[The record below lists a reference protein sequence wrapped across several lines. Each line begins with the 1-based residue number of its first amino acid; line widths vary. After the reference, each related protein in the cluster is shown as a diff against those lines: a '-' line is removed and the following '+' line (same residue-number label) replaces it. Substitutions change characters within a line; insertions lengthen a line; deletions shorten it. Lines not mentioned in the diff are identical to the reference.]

1 MADIVIKEVI
11 TKQDKRKFIY
21 LPSRVHKNNPNWL
34 PPIYLDEWELFNERK
49 NKSYQY
55 SDTVLYLACRDK
67 KVVGRIMGIINK
79 RYNIIHNEQHGRFCF
94 MECYEDQDVVHA
106 LIDKIEQW
114 AKNKG
119 MVKLVGPLAF
129 SDKDPQGF
137 QIEGFEYPKF
147 IICPT
152 NDSYLPEMIT
162 REGFE
167 KYIDLVNYIAKIPD
181 DLPPVYKNILSR
193 VSENNEYKVV
203 EFRSRKELKPYLFPI
218 LDLMNQTFLE
228 IYGFVP

>member
-79 RYNIIHNEQHGRFCF
+79 R
-94 MECYEDQDVVHA
+94 
-106 LIDKIEQW
+106 
-114 AKNKG
+114 
-119 MVKLVGPLAF
+119 
-129 SDKDPQGF
+129 
-137 QIEGFEYPKF
+137 
-147 IICPT
+147 
-152 NDSYLPEMIT
+152 
-162 REGFE
+162 
-167 KYIDLVNYIAKIPD
+167 
-181 DLPPVYKNILSR
+181 
-193 VSENNEYKVV
+193 
-203 EFRSRKELKPYLFPI
+203 
-218 LDLMNQTFLE
+218 
-228 IYGFVP
+228 